1 MLWHMCSH
9 YFPFKKYV
17 FLLGVCM
24 LWGTEEHACGTHVRV
39 RKNCVVLVLFLHLY
53 MDSRD
58 QTPTQM
64 LSLAQKVPWPV
75 EPS

>member
-9 YFPFKKYV
+9 YFPFKKY
-17 FLLGVCM
+17 LLLLCVCM
-24 LWGTEEHACGTHVRV
+24 LWGTEEHACGTHVGV
-39 RKNCVVLVLFLHLY
+39 IKNCVELVLSLHLY

-58 QTPTQM
+58 QTQTQM
-64 LSLAQKVPWPV
+64 LRLAQKVPWLV